1 MKKILFILCLITALS
16 CNSDKNTVVVSKLPE
31 KINLTGEV
39 IEVPVQ
45 MLMPA
50 RIFYVDDK
58 LVIVD
63 MVGDSI
69 FKVFQSDG
77 KYLY

>member
-1 MKKILFILCLITALS
+1 MVLS

-77 KYLY
+77 IYFFCGE